1 MAAAACHSEMEWASN
16 DERRASLPPCR
27 DYGRRKATRGLV
39 ETARALCS
47 GYSVRCSSFGFF
59 DTDHG
64 TLACLAMMYDAARP
78 PTLERLY
85 AELMSAPRST
95 AQPEDE
101 DWYALIRR
109 ISVPG
114 RINEITGDV
123 YQYFL
128 YRQPTLLYGGD
139 HFSVSDP
146 GESMRLF
153 WITDGRHFCRQLSSQ
168 ESNRLCNVV
177 GLPNGNESP

>member
-1 MAAAACHSEMEWASN
+1 
-16 DERRASLPPCR
+16 
-27 DYGRRKATRGLV
+27 
-39 ETARALCS
+39 
-47 GYSVRCSSFGFF
+47 
-59 DTDHG
+59 
-64 TLACLAMMYDAARP
+64 MYVAARED
-78 PTLERLY
+78 TLQQLY
-85 AELMSAPRST
+85 AELMSAAKST
-95 AQPEDE
+95 EQPEDE

-153 WITDGRHFCRQLSSQ
+153 WITDDRYFCRQLSSQ
-168 ESNRLCNVV
+168 ESNRLCSVV
-177 GLPNGNESP
+177 GLPNGNESL